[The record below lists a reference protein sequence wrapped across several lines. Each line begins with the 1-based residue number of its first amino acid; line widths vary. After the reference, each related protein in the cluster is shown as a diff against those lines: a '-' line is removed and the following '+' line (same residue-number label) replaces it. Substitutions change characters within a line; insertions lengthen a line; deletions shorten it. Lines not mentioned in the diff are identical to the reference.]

1 MKKEV
6 KLAFYL
12 SLIFVFSF
20 AVILTWIPLINNQN
34 VNIYIIIIEL
44 LSFYLFSTLYQYPGY
59 ADTQI
64 SEAANEHLTINID
77 NKIKKKQKVH
87 TPYQRSSKTKRLLE
101 DDGYFSEPNEFNGK
115 LFESPEK
122 NLKQNKKYTETSK
135 SSFSHSSHNAG
146 SSNEDESSFEI
157 HESLM
162 KLTKFPLKHYCS
174 KCEIEQE
181 YRVKHCNRCQKCICK
196 FDHHCFWI
204 GKL

>member
-6 KLAFYL
+6 KFAFFL

-20 AVILTWIPLINNQN
+20 AVILTWITLINNQH

-44 LSFYLFSTLYQYPGY
+44 LSFYLFSTLYQNPGY
-59 ADTQI
+59 AETQI
-64 SEAANEHLTINID
+64 FEPTNENLMIAMD
-77 NKIKKKQKVH
+77 NKLKKKQKVH
-87 TPYQRSSKTKRLLE
+87 TPYQKSSNNKRLLE
-101 DDGYFSEPNEFNGK
+101 YDGYFSEPNELNGI
-115 LFESPEK
+115 LLEK
-122 NLKQNKKYTETSK
+122 KEEDFQQNKKNTQTSK
-135 SSFSHSSHNAG
+135 SSFSQSSHDAS
-146 SSNEDESSFEI
+146 SSNEEESSFEI

-181 YRVKHCNRCQKCICK
+181 YRVKHCNRCQKCIFK

-204 GKL
+204 GK